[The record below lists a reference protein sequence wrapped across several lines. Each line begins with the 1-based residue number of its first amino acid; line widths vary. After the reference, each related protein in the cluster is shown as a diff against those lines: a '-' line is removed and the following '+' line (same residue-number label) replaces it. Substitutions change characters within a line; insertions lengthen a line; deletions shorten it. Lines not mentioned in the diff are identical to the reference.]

1 MLSHSAIQFIITSN
15 SLATLQHRVLKNI
28 VLHLIS
34 TWDTFALPV
43 VTASCDG
50 GCRGNGSWDKCGLNV
65 DIGFSS
71 DFFVNVRFSLGPGL
85 SIFVKSSGGNWGS
98 NGDGSNRGI
107 GVSSSYR
114 GNWGSH
120 GYGSNSI
127 TCGSSIPC
135 SGKLGFGSLN
145 LRGISN
151 EVGGSAGHS
160 QRSKNNEALHFFFR

>member
-1 MLSHSAIQFIITSN
+1 M
-15 SLATLQHRVLKNI
+15 R
-28 VLHLIS
+28 
-34 TWDTFALPV
+34 DTFALPV
-43 VTASCDG
+43 VTASCDGGNRGNGLHGGIVSVLDRGSGLDNG

-85 SIFVKSSGGNWGS
+85 SIFVKSSGGNGGS
-98 NGDGSNRGI
+98 SLDIGGNRSEV
-107 GVSSSYR
+107 VSSSYR

-120 GYGSNSI
+120 RYRCN
-127 TCGSSIPC
+127 SIPC
-135 SGKLGFGSLN
+135 SSKLGFGSLN

-160 QRSKNNEALHFFFR
+160 QRS